1 MEQKPVDVMHFDAKD
16 IEDSKVIAA
25 LSYLGVLVFIP
36 LLTKKDSAFAQA
48 HAKQGLVMLI
58 AIVIL
63 GFVPVVGWALDI
75 VLIVINLIALINTLQ
90 GKYWKIP
97 LAHDMSKKMNI

>member
-1 MEQKPVDVMHFDAKD
+1 MEQTPTENMHFDAKD
-16 IEDSKVIAA
+16 VEENKVIAA
-25 LSYLGVLVFIP
+25 LSYLGVLVFVP

-63 GFVPVVGWALDI
+63 GFVPVVGWALDV
-75 VLIVINLIALINTLQ
+75 VLIVLELVALINTLQ